1 MLGASLVQL
10 SQLRLKDIV
19 KVVNDDGSFEGSIET
34 VSEEGITF
42 KSVRTGEEYII
53 AIQDIPGYDF
63 YPRGKTIQELQVRE
77 ALLSS
82 KYESKALSQE
92 INETKFF
99 ELFQQYQTLGTDI
112 IDIQD
117 AAIMLDK
124 LHKFASEH
132 PNNELDDAL
141 DFAIAERNKT
151 LESTPSHLS
160 SQ

>member
-19 KVVNDDGSFEGSIET
+19 KVVNDDGSFEGSIEN

-63 YPRGKTIQELQVRE
+63 YPRGKTIQEMQVRE
-77 ALLSS
+77 MLLSS
-82 KYESKALSQE
+82 KYKAKALSQE

-124 LHKFASEH
+124 LHKFAREH
-132 PNNELDDAL
+132 PNGELEDAL
-141 DFAIAERNKT
+141 DFAITERNKT
-151 LESTPSHLS
+151 LENTPSHLS